1 MRYGHN
7 LHPQTLAM
15 LQYLVAN
22 KDASTAVGTQAHG
35 PGGLLA
41 TPGLNRQIVN
51 AMILPEG
58 LAGRLPVRP
67 NTSTNE
73 IVPILTGL
81 TATTGTRPTVDC
93 GDWPTVGEFKTCAQ
107 TFTFGYQG
115 LRSKP
120 LNIARAGE
128 IVNRG
133 EFTDNTLFGAPDP
146 GDNTPVG
153 QINWQRAFQL
163 EHEKKMAE
171 LWTGY
176 YRDYAPLIWRGNK
189 QNTGTTGYVEYDGL
203 DRQINT
209 GKRDAITGARCE
221 AADSVVF
228 DFNGLN
234 INTSGAQAYAYIANV
249 VTNLERLSRQ
259 LKIQTEWAL
268 TMTYGAFWTLTNVWP
283 CVYATAGCGVNTI
296 VRTQSINE
304 ATDMR
309 DEMRQ
314 GSYLL
319 IEGRR
324 YEVIIDD
331 SIAETVVGS
340 GTYQS
345 NIYLVPMRG
354 NGQPL
359 TFWEF
364 FPFPQVGA
372 AAAAMAP
379 ANYFTTTQNGRF
391 LIVRLTP
398 TSTCVQVEVQERP
411 RLILYAPHLAARF
424 NNLRY
429 TITVHERTSFPGDPY
444 FVNGGSTTTP
454 LPYFYP
460 NGGV

>member
-41 TPGLNRQIVN
+41 TPGLNRAMPN
-51 AMILPEG
+51 AMILPRG
-58 LAGRLPVRP
+58 LAGRLPVRS
-67 NTSTNE
+67 NVATNE
-73 IVPILTGL
+73 IVPILTGQ
-81 TATTGTRPTVDC
+81 TADSGALPTADC
-93 GDWPTVGEFKTCAQ
+93 AEWPTVGQFKICRQ
-107 TFTFGYQG
+107 TYTFGQLG
-115 LRSKP
+115 LRSQP

-133 EFTDNTLFGAPDP
+133 EFTDNTLFGMPDA

-153 QINWQRAFQL
+153 QVNWQRAFQL

-176 YRDYAPLIWRGNK
+176 YRKYAPLIWRGNK
-189 QNTGTTGYVEYDGL
+189 QNTGTAGYIEYDGL

-228 DFNGLN
+228 DLNGLN
-234 INTSGAQAYAYIANV
+234 ANTSGAQVYAYIANV
-249 VTNLERLSRQ
+249 VTNLERLSEQ
-259 LKIQTEWAL
+259 LGIEVEWAL
-268 TMTYGAFWTLTNVWP
+268 TMRYGAFWSLTNIWP

-296 VRTQSINE
+296 IHTQSINE

-314 GSYLL
+314 GRYLL
-319 IEGRR
+319 IEGKR
-324 YEVIIDD
+324 YEVVIDD
-331 SIAETVVGS
+331 SITETVVS
-340 GTYQS
+340 NGTYQS
-345 NIYLVPMRG
+345 NVYFVPLRG

-364 FPFPQVGA
+364 FPYPQVSA

-379 ANYFTTTQNGRF
+379 SNYFATVQGGRF
-391 LIVRLTP
+391 LLIRLTP

-411 RLILYAPHLAARF
+411 RLILWTPFLAARF

-429 TITVHERTSFPGDPY
+429 TITVHERDAFPNEPY
-444 FVNGGSTTTP
+444 FVNGGATNTP

-460 NGGV
+460 NA